1 MPVNSYTASQSAQRN
16 DLFWSLFVDGERLT
30 WTGYND
36 DYWWDKVSK
45 SGAARERV
53 TKTGRRFAID
63 FETSIVTEIGA

>member
-1 MPVNSYTASQSAQRN
+1 MARFSKSRN
-16 DLFWSLFVDGERLT
+16 DLSWDTRIDGETLR

-53 TKTGRRFAID
+53 TKTGRRFVID